1 MPHSQPVTSSL
12 EQENLTLSPHQPHG
26 KAKSGAALVVPS
38 TQPLEV
44 SHVLLVRVGSKITP
58 KTRAKEHKSRVT
70 NQTKGQTKQ
79 VTAEYWEKIQV
90 PHQLEIVSR

>member
-44 SHVLLVRVGSKITP
+44 SHVLLVIVALAIWNAAK
-58 KTRAKEHKSRVT
+58 KTNRHR
-70 NQTKGQTKQ
+70 
-79 VTAEYWEKIQV
+79 W
-90 PHQLEIVSR
+90 P